1 MSIMMQQTFN
11 DFAGA
16 RHRILWERIS
26 NIITNKP
33 GKLLSFYEVQRALGL
48 HISNDKGLQEISI
61 DQIVGSVG
69 RHQEF
74 TRSFLPKNEYSEQ
87 RWCRVD
93 GIYYQKGFEPIRVYK
108 VSHVYFVVDGNHRVS
123 VSRTHR
129 IKTIEAYVVEYPSP
143 IAIHAGDDMAAILHR
158 YQRCL

>member
-1 MSIMMQQTFN
+1 MMQKTFY

-16 RHRILWERIS
+16 RNRILWERIS

-33 GKLLSFYEVQRALGL
+33 GKLLSFYEVQQALSL
-48 HISNDKGLQEISI
+48 HISNDKGLQEVSI

-74 TRSFLPKNEYSEQ
+74 TRSFLPKNQYSEQ

-93 GIYYQKGFEPIRVYK
+93 GVYYQKGFEPIRVYK

-123 VSRTHR
+123 VSRSHH
-129 IKTIEAYVVEYPSP
+129 IKTIEAYVVEYPSAVD
-143 IAIHAGDDMAAILHR
+143 IFAGDDMMAILKR
-158 YQRCL
+158 YHKASLK